1 MSADQ
6 WVWVIKKDVT
16 GREVWRYRGQVVAR
30 YPQGVLVEAFFDREE
45 MPFFGIVLRPG
56 DRFLEAYFSDRW
68 YNLFEIHDRDTDA
81 LKAWYANITR
91 PAEIHAQAITY
102 TDLALDVL
110 IYPDGRQKVLDE
122 DEFARLPLSTE
133 ERLHALAAL
142 EELQAL
148 SARPEAVARLQ
159 GLRGLFTSK

>member
-1 MSADQ
+1 MSADE

-16 GREVWRYRGQVVAR
+16 GREMWRYRGRVVAR
-30 YPQGVLVEAFFDREE
+30 YPCGALVEAFFDREE
-45 MPFFGIVLRPG
+45 MPFFGVVLRPG

-91 PAEIHAQAITY
+91 PAEISVEAIAY
-102 TDLALDVL
+102 VDLALDLLV
-110 IYPDGRQKVLDE
+110 YPDGQQKVLDE
-122 DEFARLPLSTE
+122 AEFAALPLTVD

-142 EELQAL
+142 GELQSLWAAPGAPL
-148 SARPEAVARLQ
+148 RWQ
-159 GLRGLFTSK
+159 GLRGLFAT

>member
-1 MSADQ
+1 MSADE
-6 WVWVIKKDVT
+6 WVWVIKKDVS
-16 GREVWRYRGQVVAR
+16 GREVWRYRGQVVTR

-56 DRFLEAYFSDRW
+56 DRFLEAYFNDRW

-91 PAEIHAQAITY
+91 PAEITAQAITY
-102 TDLALDVL
+102 TDLALDML
-110 IYPDGRQKVLDE
+110 IYPDGQQRVLDE
-122 DEFARLPLSTE
+122 DEFARLPLSAA

-142 EELQAL
+142 GELQAL
-148 SARPEAVARLQ
+148 TSRPEAVVWLQ
-159 GLRGLFTSK
+159 GLHRLFDS